1 MTSSSSSATATQR
14 QTHWAIAIGIGQ
26 YPLLPPLPEAET
38 NAVMVARAWQ
48 AMAEHQRRCLVLS
61 DRSLP
66 VLDRPTY
73 PNRENLEYWLDRL
86 TTELIQPGDTIW
98 CFFSGYGATYRDRDY
113 LLPIEASFD
122 RVATAG
128 IPLRRICEYL
138 KLASDRVGPT
148 GQVLALFDLSRPPQE
163 ILPFVGNE
171 VPLLAQEMGL
181 SVVLA
186 EPGAGSTSSGL
197 LAPALVTALG
207 QSQSMNLYALVRFLR
222 ETTRDRAQQL
232 GQVPPQIQVFA
243 HPHERLYATVL
254 GRSRP
259 ELPLSQGSF
268 VVFPA
273 SPVELPEGVDS
284 EPPSALSIAPIAADS
299 KTAIDA
305 NPALDRLVDE
315 ALDRFAAE
323 AELPA
328 APSTWAAE
336 PSAFATVFAATPEPN
351 QTRSPQLSTQLSPQ
365 SPTQSP
371 TQASTLRPVLP
382 PLTPPPEPT
391 PEPIPE
397 SRRDLAQ
404 PPVPAMIDGVLSAGD
419 RRFARQLVLWGGG
432 ISIALLAAAIARNYA
447 ALFGSGWSGAPAP
460 QPIATPLPAPAN
472 GAAPPTGTAIA
483 PAAAPAAPSPIAPAP
498 ATPAPLASAAPPTAP
513 PTAQVSAQVAT
524 QVDAAS
530 VAQFVQAARSEIAVG
545 QFQKALNWLAKV
557 PPNAQTP
564 EIQKLRADAIQGRD
578 RNLLGLA
585 RIPIGTNQ
593 ASEFGKAILQA
604 RKIKA
609 GDPGYAQAQESI
621 DRWSRVILDLAKGR
635 AQNGDF
641 GGAIAAAKIVA
652 ADRGDT
658 YKEARAAI
666 GQWQTLQQQQANNR
680 AILQKAASQI
690 QGGQASSY
698 NRAIDMVRV
707 IPATQ
712 PGFAAARDQINLW
725 SQEILKLAQA
735 RAANKQLAA
744 AIQTASLVPPGTAAH
759 ASAQQAIAQWQKQPR

>member
-163 ILPFVGNE
+163 TLPFVGND

-186 EPGAGSTSSGL
+186 EPGTGSTSSGL

-207 QSQSMNLYALVRFLR
+207 QSQTMNLYALVRFLR

-259 ELPLSQGSF
+259 EPPLSQGSF

-273 SPVELPEGVDS
+273 SPVELQGTADPE
-284 EPPSALSIAPIAADS
+284 PSDVAIAPATPSTAQ
-299 KTAIDA
+299 TEGAIDP
-305 NPALDRLVDE
+305 NPALDRLADE

-336 PSAFATVFAATPEPN
+336 PSAFETVFAASATPEPEP
-351 QTRSPQLSTQLSPQ
+351 TRSL
-365 SPTQSP
+365 PT
-371 TQASTLRPVLP
+371 ASTVRPVLP
-382 PLTPPPEPT
+382 PLTSSPEPVT
-391 PEPIPE
+391 EPIPE
-397 SRRDLAQ
+397 SRRDLATP
-404 PPVPAMIDGVLSAGD
+404 PPVPAIVHAVLSAGD
-419 RRFARQLVLWGGG
+419 QRFARQLVLWGGVMG
-432 ISIALLAAAIARNYA
+432 IILLAAAIARNYA
-447 ALFGSGWSGAPAP
+447 ELIGSGWSDSQTPPAVT
-460 QPIATPLPAPAN
+460 TPLPAPAN

-483 PAAAPAAPSPIAPAP
+483 PAAGSPSPVAAAPTPSPVAPASPVAAIGTPPANG
-498 ATPAPLASAAPPTAP
+498 S
-513 PTAQVSAQVAT
+513 QN
-524 QVDAAS
+524 
-530 VAQFVQAARSEIAVG
+530 VAQLVQAARSEIAVG

-564 EIQKLRADAIQGRD
+564 EIQKLRSDAIQGRD

-585 RIPIGTNQ
+585 RVPIGTNQ
-593 ASEFGKAILQA
+593 ASEFGKAILRA
-604 RKIKA
+604 RQIKP
-609 GDPGYAQAQESI
+609 GDPGYGQAQESI
-621 DRWSRVILDLAKGR
+621 DRWSRVILDLATGR

-641 GGAIAAAKIVA
+641 AGAIAAAKIVA
-652 ADRGDT
+652 ADRGEI

-666 GQWQTLQQQQANNR
+666 GQWQALQQQQANNR
-680 AILQKAASQI
+680 ALLQKAASQI
-690 QGGQASSY
+690 QTGQASSY
-698 NRAIDMVRV
+698 NRAIDIARV

-725 SQEILKLAQA
+725 SQEILNLART
-735 RAANKQLAA
+735 RANGKQWAA
-744 AIQTASLVPPGTAAH
+744 AIQTAALVPPGTAAY

>member
-1 MTSSSSSATATQR
+1 VTSSSSSATATQR

-163 ILPFVGNE
+163 TLPFVGND

-186 EPGAGSTSSGL
+186 EPGTGSTSSGL

-207 QSQSMNLYALVRFLR
+207 QSQTMNLYALVRFLR

-259 ELPLSQGSF
+259 EPPLSQGSF

-273 SPVELPEGVDS
+273 SPVEFQGTADPE
-284 EPPSALSIAPIAADS
+284 PSDVAIAPATPSTAQ
-299 KTAIDA
+299 TEGAIDP
-305 NPALDRLVDE
+305 NPALDRLADE

-336 PSAFATVFAATPEPN
+336 PSAFETVFAASATPEPEP
-351 QTRSPQLSTQLSPQ
+351 TRSL
-365 SPTQSP
+365 PT
-371 TQASTLRPVLP
+371 ASTVRPVLP
-382 PLTPPPEPT
+382 PLTSSPEPVT
-391 PEPIPE
+391 EPIPE
-397 SRRDLAQ
+397 SRRDLATP
-404 PPVPAMIDGVLSAGD
+404 PPVPAIVHAVLSAGD
-419 RRFARQLVLWGGG
+419 QRFARQLVLWGGVMG
-432 ISIALLAAAIARNYA
+432 IILLAAAIARNYA
-447 ALFGSGWSGAPAP
+447 ELIGSGWSDSQTPPAVT
-460 QPIATPLPAPAN
+460 TPLPAPAN

-483 PAAAPAAPSPIAPAP
+483 PAAGSPSPVAAAPTPSPVAPASPVAAIGTPPANG
-498 ATPAPLASAAPPTAP
+498 S
-513 PTAQVSAQVAT
+513 QN
-524 QVDAAS
+524 
-530 VAQFVQAARSEIAVG
+530 VAQLVQAARSEIAVG

-564 EIQKLRADAIQGRD
+564 EIQKLRSDAIQGRD

-585 RIPIGTNQ
+585 RVPIGTNQ
-593 ASEFGKAILQA
+593 ASEFGKAILRA
-604 RKIKA
+604 RQIKP
-609 GDPGYAQAQESI
+609 GDPGYGQAQESI
-621 DRWSRVILDLAKGR
+621 DRWSRVILDLATGR

-641 GGAIAAAKIVA
+641 AGAIAAAKIVA
-652 ADRGDT
+652 ADRGEI

-666 GQWQTLQQQQANNR
+666 GQWQALQQQQANNR
-680 AILQKAASQI
+680 ALLQKAASQI
-690 QGGQASSY
+690 QTGQASSY
-698 NRAIDMVRV
+698 NRAIDIARV

-725 SQEILKLAQA
+725 SQEILNLART
-735 RAANKQLAA
+735 RANGKQWAA
-744 AIQTASLVPPGTAAH
+744 AIQTAALVPPGTAAY
-759 ASAQQAIAQWQKQPR
+759 ASAQQAIAQWQQQPR

>member
-163 ILPFVGNE
+163 TLPFVGND

-207 QSQSMNLYALVRFLR
+207 QSQTMNLYALVRFLR

-259 ELPLSQGSF
+259 EPPLSQGSF

-273 SPVELPEGVDS
+273 SPVELQETADPE
-284 EPPSALSIAPIAADS
+284 PSDMAIAPTTPRTAQ
-299 KTAIDA
+299 TEGAIDS
-305 NPALDRLVDE
+305 NPALDRLADE

-336 PSAFATVFAATPEPN
+336 PSAFETVFAASATPEPEP
-351 QTRSPQLSTQLSPQ
+351 TRSRSP
-365 SPTQSP
+365 
-371 TQASTLRPVLP
+371 ASTVRPVLP
-382 PLTPPPEPT
+382 PLTSPPEPVT
-391 PEPIPE
+391 EPIPE
-397 SRRDLAQ
+397 SRRDLATP
-404 PPVPAMIDGVLSAGD
+404 PPVPAIVHAVLSAGD
-419 RRFARQLVLWGGG
+419 QRFARQLVLWGGVMG
-432 ISIALLAAAIARNYA
+432 IILLAAAIARNYA
-447 ALFGSGWSGAPAP
+447 ELIGSGWSDSQTPPAVT
-460 QPIATPLPAPAN
+460 TPLPAPAN

-483 PAAAPAAPSPIAPAP
+483 PAAGSPSPVATAPAPSPVAPASPVAAISTPP
-498 ATPAPLASAAPPTAP
+498 ANGN
-513 PTAQVSAQVAT
+513 QN
-524 QVDAAS
+524 
-530 VAQFVQAARSEIAVG
+530 VAQLVQAARSEIAVG

-564 EIQKLRADAIQGRD
+564 EIQKLRSDAIQGRD

-585 RIPIGTNQ
+585 RVPIGTNQ
-593 ASEFGKAILQA
+593 ASEFGKAILRA
-604 RKIKA
+604 RQIKP
-609 GDPGYAQAQESI
+609 GDPGYGQAQESI
-621 DRWSRVILDLAKGR
+621 DRWSRVILDLATGR

-641 GGAIAAAKIVA
+641 AGAIAAAKIVA
-652 ADRGDT
+652 ADRGEI

-666 GQWQTLQQQQANNR
+666 GQWQALQQQQANNR
-680 AILQKAASQI
+680 ALLQKAASQI
-690 QGGQASSY
+690 QTGQASSY
-698 NRAIDMVRV
+698 NRAIDIARV

-712 PGFAAARDQINLW
+712 PGFAAARNQINLW
-725 SQEILKLAQA
+725 SQEILNLAQT
-735 RAANKQLAA
+735 RANGKQWAA
-744 AIQTASLVPPGTAAH
+744 AIQTAALVPPGTTAY

>member
-1 MTSSSSSATATQR
+1 VLIVTSSSSSATATQR

-163 ILPFVGNE
+163 TLPFVGND

-186 EPGAGSTSSGL
+186 EPGTGSTSSGL

-207 QSQSMNLYALVRFLR
+207 QSQTMNLYALVRFLR

-259 ELPLSQGSF
+259 EPPLSQGSF

-273 SPVELPEGVDS
+273 SPVELQGTADPE
-284 EPPSALSIAPIAADS
+284 PSDVAIAPATPSTAQ
-299 KTAIDA
+299 TEGAIDP
-305 NPALDRLVDE
+305 NPALDRLADE

-336 PSAFATVFAATPEPN
+336 PSAFETVFAASATPEPEP
-351 QTRSPQLSTQLSPQ
+351 TRSL
-365 SPTQSP
+365 PT
-371 TQASTLRPVLP
+371 ASTVRPVLP
-382 PLTPPPEPT
+382 PLTSSPEPVT
-391 PEPIPE
+391 EPIPE
-397 SRRDLAQ
+397 SRRDLATP
-404 PPVPAMIDGVLSAGD
+404 PPVPAIVHAVLSAGD
-419 RRFARQLVLWGGG
+419 QRFARQLVLWGGVMG
-432 ISIALLAAAIARNYA
+432 IILLAAAIARNYA
-447 ALFGSGWSGAPAP
+447 ELIGSGWSDSQTPPAVT
-460 QPIATPLPAPAN
+460 TPLPAPAN

-483 PAAAPAAPSPIAPAP
+483 PAAGSPSPVAAAPTPSPVAPASPVAAIGTPPANG
-498 ATPAPLASAAPPTAP
+498 S
-513 PTAQVSAQVAT
+513 QN
-524 QVDAAS
+524 
-530 VAQFVQAARSEIAVG
+530 VAQLVQAARSEIAVG

-564 EIQKLRADAIQGRD
+564 EIQKLRSDAIQGRD

-585 RIPIGTNQ
+585 RVPIGTNQ
-593 ASEFGKAILQA
+593 ASEFGKAILRA
-604 RKIKA
+604 RQIKP
-609 GDPGYAQAQESI
+609 GDPGYGQAQESI
-621 DRWSRVILDLAKGR
+621 DRWSRVILDLATGR

-641 GGAIAAAKIVA
+641 AGAIAAAKIVA
-652 ADRGDT
+652 ADRGEI

-666 GQWQTLQQQQANNR
+666 GQWQALQQQQANNR
-680 AILQKAASQI
+680 ALLQKAASQI
-690 QGGQASSY
+690 QTGQASSY
-698 NRAIDMVRV
+698 NRAIDIARV

-725 SQEILKLAQA
+725 SQEILNLART
-735 RAANKQLAA
+735 RANGKQWAA
-744 AIQTASLVPPGTAAH
+744 AIQTAALVPPGTAAY